1 MKDSAAFR
9 IRHRSINCVAPKKN
23 GPYEW
28 RQVKANRSGRC
39 VRLHY
44 DRRCHVHPLACT
56 SCATGRFCTA
66 ENDNH
71 LSAVAV
77 ILLAVRNDRNANK
90 FENETLGRKVQARG

>member
-39 VRLHY
+39 RSIVSI
-44 DRRCHVHPLACT
+44 CKVK
-56 SCATGRFCTA
+56 CAALSVDNAVPQIREALDIVVYCEGRFR
-66 ENDNH
+66 
-71 LSAVAV
+71 S
-77 ILLAVRNDRNANK
+77 
-90 FENETLGRKVQARG
+90 